1 MILFRAIALNFDA
14 MILDIHLE
22 PMYNPNLGKA
32 LSMTLRRI
40 EMPINLSR
48 GDVPTLIL
56 AVLKHSPLH
65 GYGIARA
72 IEQWSV
78 DALLLREGTLYPALR
93 QLEEQGV
100 IQSAWEVQES
110 GPARRVYSLTELGQA
125 ELARRIEAWESY
137 TAAINAVLN
146 PRRASYG

>member
-1 MILFRAIALNFDA
+1 
-14 MILDIHLE
+14 
-22 PMYNPNLGKA
+22 MYTPNLGKPIN
-32 LSMTLRRI
+32 MTVRSIL
-40 EMPINLSR
+40 MSINLSR

-56 AVLKHSPLH
+56 AVLNHSPLH
-65 GYGIARA
+65 GYAIARA

-78 DALLLREGTLYPALR
+78 DALHLREGTLYPALR

-100 IQSAWEVQES
+100 IQSAWEVQEP

-137 TAAINAVLN
+137 SAAINAVLN
-146 PRRASYG
+146 PRRTSYG